1 MLKYI
6 KNMQVEWNK
15 CEVVVIYKAAL
26 LGKSKEHFR
35 RYNNMIDEII
45 KQILVSVYRQ
55 LKGGCA

>member
-15 CEVVVIYKAAL
+15 CEVVLYKAAL

-35 RYNNMIDEII
+35 RYNNMM
-45 KQILVSVYRQ
+45 K
-55 LKGGCA
+55 